1 MLNEYLRLLARRE
14 SKEVLGKKSANLW
27 LLTAVLAATFI
38 SIAFSNGSMIYLDEK
53 MNDPFTNWVD
63 IKNNKTGGTARLV
76 RDLDDEALRERFL
89 YDNVQ
94 QDHINSLIFQGRT
107 GQDCY
112 LEIRFFEHLQGKI
125 VEAVMNPDNLVGGAR
140 VPSEGLNDETVGVI
154 LSESALTRLGFSE
167 DSIPAYVDHK
177 SYAVGPNV
185 DPTFVPGFR
194 DGFAPVALP
203 VLGVVRRLPGNV
215 DMIASTY
222 LFKLRQDN
230 SDGGYQ
236 LSVGQ
241 HPEYL
246 RSLVYYLPDA
256 VADADFTAAVAAAV
270 PDTLAG
276 AYRILDNPSAKLASW
291 MPGRIKGV
299 FFDERTVD
307 VSAYHAAAEALAEHY
322 ADTDVKRLYDFARLK
337 NNTLGQGNYIS
348 VVFNSLDSIRSFE
361 AFAKSDAY
369 RVQLEMAQVKLKGE
383 LQRRIRNGQ
392 HPLVGHDSVLD
403 GVHHHVHRQHV
414 AELLPESAPQPGHL
428 QGLRYKLRRAHQG
441 VCPHHPGH
449 HRGSH
454 SHSPRRG
461 MVGAGVPAAH
471 GCAQRRYF
479 QLPLALERQDRGVGA
494 GDDCRNRSHRGGSD
508 AQTPPPHP
516 RRPYLRP

>member
-185 DPTFVPGFR
+185 DPAFVPGFR

-215 DMIASTY
+215 DMIASTCPT
-222 LFKLRQDN
+222 QWPTPT
-230 SDGGYQ
+230 S
-236 LSVGQ
+236 
-241 HPEYL
+241 PPP
-246 RSLVYYLPDA
+246 SLPPCPTLLPVLTAYSTIRRPSSPHGCPDA
-256 VADADFTAAVAAAV
+256 
-270 PDTLAG
+270 
-276 AYRILDNPSAKLASW
+276 S
-291 MPGRIKGV
+291 
-299 FFDERTVD
+299 
-307 VSAYHAAAEALAEHY
+307 
-322 ADTDVKRLYDFARLK
+322 
-337 NNTLGQGNYIS
+337 
-348 VVFNSLDSIRSFE
+348 
-361 AFAKSDAY
+361 
-369 RVQLEMAQVKLKGE
+369 RVC
-383 LQRRIRNGQ
+383 
-392 HPLVGHDSVLD
+392 SST
-403 GVHHHVHRQHV
+403 
-414 AELLPESAPQPGHL
+414 SAPSTFRPTMPL
-428 QGLRYKLRRAHQG
+428 PR
-441 VCPHHPGH
+441 P
-449 HRGSH
+449 
-454 SHSPRRG
+454 SPNT
-461 MVGAGVPAAH
+461 MP
-471 GCAQRRYF
+471 
-479 QLPLALERQDRGVGA
+479 
-494 GDDCRNRSHRGGSD
+494 
-508 AQTPPPHP
+508 TPT
-516 RRPYLRP
+516 